1 VLRRQIER
9 AARAEQDL
17 REAKV
22 RADAERLRVEQE
34 LQQTRLRQAAIL
46 EALPLALFEAE
57 IQAGGRITRRFV
69 GGDLDGLAADDA
81 AALTS
86 GALAWE
92 ERIAADDRVKLA
104 AAYAEKGAV
113 RVSMPY
119 RWTRGDGG
127 VLHVLEQAVR
137 ISGEAWVGT
146 VIDLTAQRQLEEQL
160 LQAQKLDALGQLTGG
175 VAHDFN
181 NLLAAMLGG
190 LDLLQ
195 RRLELGEREQMI
207 VDQMRSSAQQGVEL
221 VRRLMAFAR
230 KQSLS
235 PSAVDPRE
243 LIASVSGIVEH
254 TLSKAI
260 EVDWRIGDTR
270 RQLYADR
277 SQLSLALVNL
287 LINARDAMPDGGRV
301 VVSVE
306 EVAHG
311 GNGAGEPA
319 PFLSVSVADQGVG
332 IPPELIDKVAEPFF
346 TTKPAGEGTGLGLS
360 MVAGFI
366 EQSGGSIRITS
377 EPGSGTTI
385 AMLIPVAPEARAD
398 PTAEPDF
405 AEDAPTIRSLLL
417 VDDEEAVRAVVSE
430 QLSDFGIEVTEAE
443 DGASAM
449 TLLRDDAS
457 RFDFVLSDLAM
468 PRMNGVDLLEAMKA
482 ERMSVPFAIM
492 TGNPDTG
499 LLQRCGETAVLAKP
513 LDMMALR
520 RLLSE
525 QARAAS

>member
-1 VLRRQIER
+1 
-9 AARAEQDL
+9 
-17 REAKV
+17 
-22 RADAERLRVEQE
+22 
-34 LQQTRLRQAAIL
+34 
-46 EALPLALFEAE
+46 
-57 IQAGGRITRRFV
+57 
-69 GGDLDGLAADDA
+69 
-81 AALTS
+81 
-86 GALAWE
+86 
-92 ERIAADDRVKLA
+92 
-104 AAYAEKGAV
+104 
-113 RVSMPY
+113 
-119 RWTRGDGG
+119 
-127 VLHVLEQAVR
+127 
-137 ISGEAWVGT
+137 
-146 VIDLTAQRQLEEQL
+146 
-160 LQAQKLDALGQLTGG
+160 
-175 VAHDFN
+175 
-181 NLLAAMLGG
+181 MLGG

-207 VDQMRSSAQQGVEL
+207 VDQMRGSAQQGVEL

-230 KQSLS
+230 KQSLT
-235 PSAVDPRE
+235 PSAVDPHE

-260 EVDWRIGDTR
+260 EVDWRVGATR

-287 LINARDAMPDGGRV
+287 LINARDAMPEGGRV
-301 VVSVE
+301 VVTVE
-306 EVAHG
+306 EVEHG
-311 GNGAGEPA
+311 SGQGEPA
-319 PFLSVSVADQGVG
+319 PFLSISVADEGVG

-377 EPGSGTTI
+377 EPGAGTTI
-385 AMLIPVAPEARAD
+385 AMLVPAAPEARAD
-398 PTAEPDF
+398 SATDPDPSEE
-405 AEDAPTIRSLLL
+405 ALTIRSLLL
-417 VDDEEAVRAVVSE
+417 VDDEQAVRAVVSE
-430 QLSDFGIEVTEAE
+430 QLADFGIEVTEAE

-449 TLLRDDAS
+449 ALLRDDAA

-499 LLQRCGETAVLAKP
+499 LLARCDGAAVLPKP
-513 LDMMALR
+513 LDMAALR

-525 QARAAS
+525 QARASA